1 LLLAFHNVR
10 FLRTSLLSSLSFV
23 GQLFCVV
30 LVFSAITYVE
40 TGRTE
45 TVNTVT
51 VDGLRVWRAPD
62 HTRLVFD
69 LSAAVNHKVFPLTD
83 PSRLVIDIESV
94 TLQADTSVLDF
105 TASPIASIRS
115 GVHEKKNLRIVL
127 DLKEA
132 VQPRSFLLAR
142 NEQYGDRLVV
152 DLYDHNKETIKT
164 VADVTSEN
172 NRRDIIVAIDAGHGG
187 EDPGALGPKR
197 IREKKVVL
205 AISRELKKLFDRTPG
220 YKAILIRNGDY
231 YIPLRKR
238 TSIAHQKRA
247 DMFISI
253 HADAFNKSSAHGASV
268 FALSR
273 RGATSETAR
282 YLAGRENRADLIGG
296 AGSVSLDD
304 KDRMLASVLLDLSM
318 TATLSSSLDVG
329 AEVLKSIGGI
339 ARLHKKKVEQ
349 AGFVVLKSPDIPSI
363 LVETGFISNPT
374 EAKRLASKHYQQ
386 KMARAIFQGVSR
398 YFSNNLP
405 VGTLLA
411 ANKSGAD
418 ASGTYNPGTY
428 VIGRGDTLSGI
439 AVRYNVTVKELL
451 HHNGLR
457 STRIRVGQR
466 LKIPAT

>member
-1 LLLAFHNVR
+1 MLSMRGSKQFLTVILLLT
-10 FLRTSLLSSLSFV
+10 L
-23 GQLFCVV
+23 Q
-30 LVFSAITYVE
+30 VFSVSSAFS
-40 TGRTE
+40 G
-45 TVNTVT
+45 TVN
-51 VDGLRVWRAPD
+51 GLRIWRAPD

-69 LSAAVNHKVFPLTD
+69 LSEAVDHKVFPLTNPD
-83 PSRLVIDIESV
+83 RLVIDIEN
-94 TLQADTSVLDF
+94 TKLNAETSALDF
-105 TASPIASIRS
+105 TSSPITSIRS

-127 DLKEA
+127 DLKQA
-132 VQPRSFLLAR
+132 VRPRSFPLAS

-152 DLYDHNKETIKT
+152 DLYDRNTETSKT
-164 VADVTSEN
+164 VEDITAEN
-172 NRRDIIVAIDAGHGG
+172 NRRDIVVAIDAGHGG
-187 EDPGALGPKR
+187 EDPGAIGPKR
-197 IREKKVVL
+197 IKEKKVVL

-220 YKAILIRNGDY
+220 YKAVLVRNGDY

-238 TSIAHQKRA
+238 TSIAHKKRA

-253 HADAFNKSSAHGASV
+253 HADAFNKASANGASV

-304 KDRMLASVLLDLSM
+304 KDKMLASVLLDLSM
-318 TATLSSSLDVG
+318 TATLSSSLEVG
-329 AEVLKSIGGI
+329 AEVLKSMGGV

-363 LVETGFISNPT
+363 LIETGFISNPK
-374 EAKRLASKHYQQ
+374 EAKRLASRHYQQ

-411 ANKSGAD
+411 AQKAGGSNK
-418 ASGTYNPGTY
+418 ASGTY
-428 VIGRGDTLSGI
+428 VISRGDTLSGI
-439 AVRYNVTVKELL
+439 AVRYNVSVKSLL
-451 HHNGLR
+451 RHNGLKD
-457 STRIRVGQR
+457 TRIRVGQR
-466 LKIPAT
+466 LKIPAP